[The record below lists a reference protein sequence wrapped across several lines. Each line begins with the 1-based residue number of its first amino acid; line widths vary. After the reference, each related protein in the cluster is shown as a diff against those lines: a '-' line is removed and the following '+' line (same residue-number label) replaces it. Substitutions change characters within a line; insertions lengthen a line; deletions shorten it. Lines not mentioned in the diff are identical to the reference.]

1 MPGPWRWFLAGIAA
15 TCAQHELD
23 HLNGRLC
30 IDLMAEPAR
39 GAASPA
45 LAALEAR

>member
-1 MPGPWRWFLAGIAA
+1 LTGFAA

-30 IDLMAEPAR
+30 IDLMDEPSR
-39 GAASPA
+39 VAAS
-45 LAALEAR
+45 AALSALGGVA